1 MTEIYTYFSGKT
13 KKNYLFFPFFN
24 KEETKKNIRK
34 IQI

>member
-13 KKNYLFFPFFN
+13 KKNHLFFFFFN